1 MVKNLPPLVPSA
13 ASPSAALAAEER
25 REKGRMGEKV
35 ASDAMAPTLLLDRGS
50 ALRLE
55 ASLIAL
61 AAAAAVLRLEL
72 TVGVV
77 AEKAR
82 GSRILLLVVS
92 AEEELSS
99 GLSHLSHQSQ
109 SPHSTPRTVPLVPQL
124 IPLAS
129 CEVRFRFALRLGS
142 RSKAR
147 ERSETMKH
155 SALCSED
162 FLDQKANALRRNTA
176 ILGQVRPTLLP
187 FPPTRRKPRT
197 H

>member
-99 GLSHLSHQSQ
+99 GLSHHTPLPVRYPSYPSSFPSQ
-109 SPHSTPRTVPLVPQL
+109 AAKSDSDSP
-124 IPLAS
+124 
-129 CEVRFRFALRLGS
+129 CGS
-142 RSKAR
+142 AQGAKR
-147 ERSETMKH
+147 ERGAK
-155 SALCSED
+155 
-162 FLDQKANALRRNTA
+162 R
-176 ILGQVRPTLLP
+176 
-187 FPPTRRKPRT
+187 
-197 H
+197 